1 MSDKKNLVVVTKT
14 EVFFD
19 QQLRWSYDKRYSN
32 TISLIKEQDGKFIF
46 ILDRLFND
54 YGWDKYPLI
63 SEEDESIIGVKHEI
77 KRNT

>member
-54 YGWDKYPLI
+54 YGWDKYPI
-63 SEEDESIIGVKHEI
+63 FTEEDKEKW
-77 KRNT
+77 KKQ